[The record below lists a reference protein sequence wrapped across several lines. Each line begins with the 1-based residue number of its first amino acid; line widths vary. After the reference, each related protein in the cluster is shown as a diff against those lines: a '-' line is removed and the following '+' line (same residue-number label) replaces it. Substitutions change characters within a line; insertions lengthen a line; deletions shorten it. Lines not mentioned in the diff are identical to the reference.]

1 MFSVILVLDEKEG
14 KLLWQQGR
22 EREKFQTLARTSK
35 KAAFIYIYN
44 ALKNIEEI
52 IKNLK
57 ADADAILSYMAS
69 NGLVANAKKM
79 VFMILNLTKAECKN
93 QLVKEIS
100 INNCI
105 VERSVSTKLLGLII
119 DEKHNWKEQIAGSN
133 GLTNALNYRTFALFF
148 HSIDYFVHFDNI
160 YNSLILLIDKSK
172 CT

>member
-119 DEKHNWKEQIAGSN
+119 DEKHNWKE
-133 GLTNALNYRTFALFF
+133 LTYVFSF
-148 HSIDYFVHFDNI
+148 
-160 YNSLILLIDKSK
+160 LL
-172 CT
+172 CE